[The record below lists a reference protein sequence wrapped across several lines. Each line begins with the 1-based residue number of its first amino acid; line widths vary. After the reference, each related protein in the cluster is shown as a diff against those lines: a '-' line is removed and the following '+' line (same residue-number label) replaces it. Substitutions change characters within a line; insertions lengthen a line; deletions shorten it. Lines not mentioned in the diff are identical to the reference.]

1 MDTLKS
7 IIDKYFV
14 AKLKKI
20 PDTSVEPLCA
30 KLVNTEVISTG
41 VTTLDGIIEEFK
53 ATLDLEDELPE
64 VISMCSNILNVI
76 HSVPGPC
83 EKFAKRVS
91 KDLAK
96 EIKNQLNIDVVLL

>member
-7 IIDKYFV
+7 IIDKVFV

-20 PDTSVEPLCA
+20 PDTSAEPLCL
-30 KLVNTEVISTG
+30 KLVNAEVISTG

-53 ATLDLEDELPE
+53 ASLDFEDELPE
-64 VISMCSNILNVI
+64 VISMCSKFFKAA

>member
-20 PDTSVEPLCA
+20 PDTSVELLCP
-30 KLVNTEVISTG
+30 KLVNAEVISAA

-53 ATLDLEDELPE
+53 ASLDFVDELPE
-64 VISMCSNILNVI
+64 VISMCSNILKVI

-83 EKFAKRVS
+83 VMFAKRVS

>member
-7 IIDKYFV
+7 TIDKVLFE
-14 AKLKKI
+14 KLKKI
-20 PDTSVEPLCA
+20 PDTSVESLCAELFKA
-30 KLVNTEVISTG
+30 KLVSAG
-41 VTTLDGIIEEFK
+41 VATLDGIIKEFK
-53 ATLDLEDELPE
+53 TSLDFEDDPSEI
-64 VISMCSNILNVI
+64 ISMCSKFFKVA

-83 EKFAKRVS
+83 EKIANKVS

>member
-7 IIDKYFV
+7 TIDKFFV
-14 AKLKKI
+14 EKLKKI
-20 PDTSVEPLCA
+20 PKSSVEPLCP
-30 KLVNTEVISTG
+30 KLANAEVISTG

-53 ATLDLEDELPE
+53 TSLDFEDDPSEI
-64 VISMCSNILNVI
+64 ISMCSKFLIAT

-83 EKFAKRVS
+83 EKIANKVS

-96 EIKNQLNIDVVLL
+96 EIKNQLNIDIVLL